1 MDLNILWFVL
11 IAVLY
16 SGFFILEGFDF
27 GVGILL
33 PFLGKKDAE
42 RRVIINSIG
51 PTWDANEVWLIL
63 AGGATFAA
71 FPHWYATLFAGFYL
85 PLFLVLVALIFRG
98 VALEFRGKVDK
109 PVWRAFWDYAMFGG
123 SLLVPLLMGVAFANI
138 LQGVP
143 IDQAKNYT
151 GGFFSLLNPFALIG
165 GITFVCLTI
174 LLGALYLKIKTTDI
188 ILERAIKTSKTFWL
202 PSILLAGVFGIFATI
217 IKSGQNGLNPLGLTI
232 TILAVIVL
240 MGGLFAQRSGKSG
253 WAFGLGVSA
262 MASVSAVIFV
272 LLFPNVMVSS
282 TDPAFNL
289 TIYNA
294 ASSAKTLEIM
304 SFVVLIFLPIVL
316 GYQAYNYWVFRK
328 RLTTKSE
335 DLHY

>member
-33 PFLGKKDAE
+33 PFLGKNDTD
-42 RRVIINSIG
+42 RRVIINSVG
-51 PTWDANEVWLIL
+51 PTWDANEVWLVL

-71 FPHWYATLFAGFYL
+71 FPHWYATLFSGFYL

-98 VALEFRGKVDK
+98 VAFEFRGKLDK
-109 PVWRAFWDYAMFGG
+109 PAWRSFWDYAMFGG

-151 GGFFSLLNPFALIG
+151 GGFFNLLNPFALIG
-165 GITFVCLTI
+165 GLTFLCITV
-174 LLGALYLKIKTTDI
+174 LLGALYLKIKTTGNVM
-188 ILERAIKTSKTFWL
+188 ERAIKTAKTLWL
-202 PSILLAGVFGIFATI
+202 PSILLTGAFGLFATI
-217 IKSGQNGLNPLGLTI
+217 GKSGQEGLNPLGLII
-232 TILAVIVL
+232 TILAVVVL
-240 MGGLFAQRSGKSG
+240 LGGLLAQRSGKTG
-253 WAFGLGVSA
+253 WAFGLGVTA
-262 MASVSAVIFV
+262 MAAVSAVIFV

-304 SFVVLIFLPIVL
+304 SFVVLFFLPIVL

>member
-33 PFLGKKDAE
+33 PFLGKNDTD
-42 RRVIINSIG
+42 RRVIINSVG
-51 PTWDANEVWLIL
+51 PTWDANEVWLVL

-71 FPHWYATLFAGFYL
+71 FPHWYATLFSGFYL

-98 VALEFRGKVDK
+98 VAFEFRGKLDK
-109 PVWRAFWDYAMFGG
+109 PAWRSFWDYAMFGG

-151 GGFFSLLNPFALIG
+151 GGFFNLLNPFALIG
-165 GITFVCLTI
+165 GVTFLCITV
-174 LLGALYLKIKTTDI
+174 LLGALYLKIKTTGNVM
-188 ILERAIKTSKTFWL
+188 ERAIKTAKTLWL
-202 PSILLAGVFGIFATI
+202 PSILLTGAFGLFATI
-217 IKSGQNGLNPLGLTI
+217 GKSGQEGLNPLGLII
-232 TILAVIVL
+232 TILAVVVL
-240 MGGLFAQRSGKSG
+240 LGGLLAQRSGKTG
-253 WAFGLGVSA
+253 WAFGLGVTA
-262 MASVSAVIFV
+262 MAAVSAVIFV

-282 TDPAFNL
+282 TDPAYNL

-304 SFVVLIFLPIVL
+304 SFVVLFFLPIVL

>member
-33 PFLGKKDAE
+33 PFLGKNDTD
-42 RRVIINSIG
+42 RRVIINSVG
-51 PTWDANEVWLIL
+51 PTWDANEVWLVL

-71 FPHWYATLFAGFYL
+71 FPHWYATLFSGFYL

-98 VALEFRGKVDK
+98 VAFEFRGKLDK
-109 PVWRAFWDYAMFGG
+109 PTWRSFWDYAMFGG

-151 GGFFSLLNPFALIG
+151 GGFFNLLNPFALIG
-165 GITFVCLTI
+165 GLTFLCITV
-174 LLGALYLKIKTTDI
+174 LLGALYLKIKTTGNVM
-188 ILERAIKTSKTFWL
+188 ERAIKTAKTLWL
-202 PSILLAGVFGIFATI
+202 PSILLTGAFGLFATI
-217 IKSGQNGLNPLGLTI
+217 GKSGQEGLNPLGLII
-232 TILAVIVL
+232 TILAVVVL
-240 MGGLFAQRSGKSG
+240 LGGLLAQRSGKTG
-253 WAFGLGVSA
+253 WAFGLGVTA
-262 MASVSAVIFV
+262 MAAVSAVIFV

-304 SFVVLIFLPIVL
+304 SFVVLFFLPIVL

>member
-33 PFLGKKDAE
+33 PFLGKNDTE

-98 VALEFRGKVDK
+98 VAFEFRGKIDK
-109 PVWRAFWDYAMFGG
+109 PAWRSFWDYAMFGG
-123 SLLVPLLMGVAFANI
+123 SFLVPLLFGVAFVNI

-151 GGFFSLLNPFALIG
+151 GGFFNLLNPFALIG
-165 GITFVCLTI
+165 GLTFLCLTI
-174 LLGALYLKIKTTDI
+174 LLGALYLKIKTSGLVMEKAAGAAKI
-188 ILERAIKTSKTFWL
+188 FWL
-202 PSILLAGVFGIFATI
+202 PSIILAAAFGIFATI
-217 IKSGQNGLNPLGLTI
+217 GKSSQGGWNPLGLTV
-232 TILAVIVL
+232 TIMAVIFL
-240 MGGLFAQRSGKSG
+240 LGGLLAQRSSRTG
-253 WAFGLGVSA
+253 WSFGLGVAA
-262 MASVSAVIFV
+262 MAAISTIIFV

-294 ASSAKTLEIM
+294 ASSAKTLQIM
-304 SFVVLIFLPIVL
+304 FIVVLIFLPIVL

-328 RLTTKSE
+328 RLTTKSK

>member
-33 PFLGKKDAE
+33 PFLGKNDTD
-42 RRVIINSIG
+42 RRVIINSVG
-51 PTWDANEVWLIL
+51 PTWDANEVWLVL

-71 FPHWYATLFAGFYL
+71 FPHWYATLFSGFYL

-98 VALEFRGKVDK
+98 VAFEFRGKLDK
-109 PVWRAFWDYAMFGG
+109 PAWRSFWDYAMFGG

-151 GGFFSLLNPFALIG
+151 GGFFNLLNPFALIG
-165 GITFVCLTI
+165 GVTFLCITV
-174 LLGALYLKIKTTDI
+174 LLGALYLKIKTTGNVM
-188 ILERAIKTSKTFWL
+188 ERAIKTAKTLWL
-202 PSILLAGVFGIFATI
+202 PSILLTGAFGLFATI
-217 IKSGQNGLNPLGLTI
+217 GKSGQEGLNPLGLII
-232 TILAVIVL
+232 TILAVVVL
-240 MGGLFAQRSGKSG
+240 LGGLLAQRSGKTG
-253 WAFGLGVSA
+253 WAFGLGVTA
-262 MASVSAVIFV
+262 MAAVSAVIFV

-304 SFVVLIFLPIVL
+304 SFVVLFFLPIVL

>member
-33 PFLGKKDAE
+33 PFLGKNDTD
-42 RRVIINSIG
+42 RRVIINSVG
-51 PTWDANEVWLIL
+51 PTWDANEVWLVL

-71 FPHWYATLFAGFYL
+71 FPHWYATLFSGFYL

-98 VALEFRGKVDK
+98 VAFEFRGKLDK
-109 PVWRAFWDYAMFGG
+109 PAWRSFWDYAMFGG

-151 GGFFSLLNPFALIG
+151 GGFFNLLNPFALIG
-165 GITFVCLTI
+165 GLTFLCITV
-174 LLGALYLKIKTTDI
+174 LLGALYLKIKTTGNVM
-188 ILERAIKTSKTFWL
+188 ERPIKTAKTLWL
-202 PSILLAGVFGIFATI
+202 PSILLTGAFGLFATI
-217 IKSGQNGLNPLGLTI
+217 GKSGQEGLNPLGLII
-232 TILAVIVL
+232 TILAVVVL
-240 MGGLFAQRSGKSG
+240 LGGLLAQRSGKTG
-253 WAFGLGVSA
+253 WAFGLGVTA
-262 MASVSAVIFV
+262 MAAVSAVIFV

-304 SFVVLIFLPIVL
+304 SFVVLFFLPIVL